1 MQVEVNKK
9 CMKPILVAV
18 TSGFRDLAPS
28 SFPSNLAKLTF
39 QTGSYYSPWGQLK
52 KFMQVEIDGKCMQTN
67 F

>member
-1 MQVEVNKK
+1 MHETNFGG
-9 CMKPILVAV
+9 C
-18 TSGFRDLAPS
+18 DLWFQRSCPFF
-28 SFPSNLAKLTF
+28 FPSNLAKLTF